1 MRRAIMVAK
10 EVEQIGT
17 IEDLTSVFESIASMK
32 IARIKNQVAVSSRFF
47 HELWQIYTQLR
58 VDEEHYKPREERK
71 MIEKH
76 AFVVVTSEGG
86 LSGDI
91 DQRIVDHML
100 KSYDPSSTDIIVVGG
115 HGATILAQR
124 RVPITRY
131 FRLAELDDPN
141 SDKQAEVAPIAQM
154 LSGYRS
160 ASAFYQ
166 TYVSLADQQPSRIDL
181 ISAVQALSAEAK
193 VEEVISSRDYV
204 FEPSL
209 GEIVAYMES
218 VMMGVALGQVM
229 LESKLAQYASR
240 FNAMSAAKKKAKE
253 LDGDLNN
260 EYHRA
265 KRSQADE
272 RLREVITAMDSL
284 E

>member
-1 MRRAIMVAK
+1 MVAK

-32 IARIKNQVAVSSRFF
+32 IAKIKNQVGVSSQFF
-47 HELWQIYTQLR
+47 RELWQIYTQLR
-58 VDEEHYKPREERK
+58 VDEKDYKPREERQ

-91 DQRIVDHML
+91 DQRIVEHML
-100 KSYDPSSTDIIVVGG
+100 KFYDPNTTDILVIGG

-124 RVPITRY
+124 RVPIARY
-131 FRLAELDDPN
+131 FKMPDLDNPE
-141 SDKQAEVAPIAQM
+141 SDKQAEVAPVAHM
-154 LSGYRS
+154 LANYRS

-166 TYVSLADQQPSRIDL
+166 TYVSLAVQQPARIDL
-181 ISAVQALSAEAK
+181 VSAVTAMSGDAK
-193 VEEVISSRDYV
+193 IEEVISTRDYV

-209 GEIVAYMES
+209 GDIVSYMES

-253 LDGDLNN
+253 LDSELNT
-260 EYHRA
+260 EFHRA
-265 KRSQADE
+265 KRGETDE
-272 RLREVITAMDSL
+272 RLKEVINSMNIL
-284 E
+284 L